1 MKIIYLMWVVLL
13 ISTSLVDWTDSQITS
28 IGLAFSP
35 ALAGIKLL
43 GLAGLAALAGSGGNS
58 NQGKSTINSVEYLNP
73 DPEPTHSL
81 LL

>member
-1 MKIIYLMWVVLL
+1 MLLL

-58 NQGKSTINSVEYLNP
+58 NQGTIRFLKNQSWIN
-73 DPEPTHSL
+73 TKM
-81 LL
+81 

>member
-1 MKIIYLMWVVLL
+1 MWVVLF

-58 NQGKSTINSVEYLNP
+58 NQGKSTINSDFNP
-73 DPEPTHSL
+73 DPKPTHSL

>member
-1 MKIIYLMWVVLL
+1 MLIL

-58 NQGKSTINSVEYLNP
+58 NQGTIWFLKNQSWIN
-73 DPEPTHSL
+73 TKM
-81 LL
+81 

>member
-1 MKIIYLMWVVLL
+1 MVLL

-58 NQGKSTINSVEYLNP
+58 NQGKSTINSVAVEYLNP
-73 DPEPTHSL
+73 DPKPTHSL